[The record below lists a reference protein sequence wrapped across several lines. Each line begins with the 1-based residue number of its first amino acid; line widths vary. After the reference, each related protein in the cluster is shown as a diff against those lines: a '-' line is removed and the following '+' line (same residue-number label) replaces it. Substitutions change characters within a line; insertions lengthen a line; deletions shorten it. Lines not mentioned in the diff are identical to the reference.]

1 MKNYVVRLLLGVILG
16 ILIGYVTLGI
26 TLLIY
31 NETKVCHY
39 EPGGKVIVAEFGDG
53 RFAIVRDLI
62 KKSSSNPPPTNAVLY
77 DQWDKEI
84 IDPDVERY
92 RVYDS
97 DLYIVGENGYTILRY
112 FQKVINSEDEE
123 YFSSSTQEI
132 FDNKKKFTKLK

>member
-84 IDPDVERY
+84 IDKDVERY

-97 DLYIVGENGYTILRY
+97 NLYIVGENGYTILY
-112 FQKVINSEDEE
+112 DFLDLMNIKEGEEMFPNEQKV
-123 YFSSSTQEI
+123 
-132 FDNKKKFTKLK
+132 FDNKEKFIELK